1 MDRLEA
7 MSILLAVVDAGSLSA
22 AARRLGTPLP
32 TVSRKLAELEAHL
45 HTRLLHRTTRS
56 LSLTEAGAAYVE
68 ACRRI
73 LDEVGEA
80 ERIAAGEYAT
90 PMGDLTV
97 TAPVVFGRL
106 HIVPVVAEF
115 LAQYPKIGI
124 KLLLTDRVVH
134 LMEEQIDVALR
145 IGELPDSTLM
155 ASGVG
160 MVRMVVCGSPAYLAK
175 HGVPSRPQDLAAHDC
190 IGFDVL
196 ESRRAWVFG
205 SGKSAMSVPV
215 VSRLAVNTA
224 EAAID
229 AAALG
234 VGLVR
239 VLSYQVAEAVT
250 NGTLSV
256 VLQDYESAPLPVSL
270 VHKGQA
276 PLPLKLRAFLDFAAP
291 RLKARIARVPG
302 NPVPPA

>member
-1 MDRLEA
+1 
-7 MSILLAVVDAGSLSA
+7 
-22 AARRLGTPLP
+22 
-32 TVSRKLAELEAHL
+32 
-45 HTRLLHRTTRS
+45 
-56 LSLTEAGAAYVE
+56 
-68 ACRRI
+68 
-73 LDEVGEA
+73 
-80 ERIAAGEYAT
+80 
-90 PMGDLTV
+90 
-97 TAPVVFGRL
+97 
-106 HIVPVVAEF
+106 
-115 LAQYPKIGI
+115 
-124 KLLLTDRVVH
+124 
-134 LMEEQIDVALR
+134 MEEQIDVALR

-155 ASGVG
+155 ASRVG

-224 EAAID
+224 EGAID

-256 VLQDYESAPLPVSL
+256 VLQDYELAPLPVNL

-291 RLKARIARVPG
+291 RLKARIAKMPG